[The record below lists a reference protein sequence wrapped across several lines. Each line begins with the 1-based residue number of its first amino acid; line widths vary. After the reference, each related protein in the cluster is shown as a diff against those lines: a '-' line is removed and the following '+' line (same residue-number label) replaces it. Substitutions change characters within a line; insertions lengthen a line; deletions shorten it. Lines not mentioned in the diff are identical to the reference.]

1 MNWYGAILQVC
12 NTGSITLAEIM
23 ALAIVALSVLIVKD
37 IIINIGLI
45 LGKFKFDY
53 KTGELK

>member
-1 MNWYGAILQVC
+1 MIQVC
-12 NTGSITLAEIM
+12 NTGSITLAAIM
-23 ALAIVALSVLIVKD
+23 VLAIVALSVLLVKD

-53 KTGELK
+53 KTGELE

>member
-1 MNWYGAILQVC
+1 
-12 NTGSITLAEIM
+12 M

-37 IIINIGLI
+37 IIIIINIGLI